1 MGHVGVFI
9 SALSQKAAFNAS
21 SFLSSQNFTSS
32 FENDG
37 SSSKHTRLRRKR
49 SSRTSLLFRNRGW
62 RLERYR
68 DWVPI
73 LAVDGRRDLS
83 LGALFV
89 KVPFKNSWLKGT
101 QLETFP
107 SFLLPSFLPSFLPLS
122 FLVSFSSSLNR
133 QSRSTK
139 TDDLSSCGG
148 ALSLSLSFFADD

>member
-9 SALSQKAAFNAS
+9 SALSQKAAFNS
-21 SFLSSQNFTSS
+21 SFVFFFTTFTSS
-32 FENDG
+32 LENDG

-49 SSRTSLLFRNRGW
+49 SSRTSLLFRNGGW

-107 SFLLPSFLPSFLPLS
+107 SFLPSFLSLSSSLSLPLS
-122 FLVSFSSSLNR
+122 LCR
-133 QSRSTK
+133 RSTK
-139 TDDLSSCGG
+139 TDLSSCG

>member
-9 SALSQKAAFNAS
+9 SALSQKAAFNS
-21 SFLSSQNFTSS
+21 SFVFFFTTFTSS

-107 SFLLPSFLPSFLPLS
+107 SFLPLSSQSLSLPSLDLFVVRRKLTSR
-122 FLVSFSSSLNR
+122 LVA
-133 QSRSTK
+133 
-139 TDDLSSCGG
+139 
-148 ALSLSLSFFADD
+148 ALFLSLSFFLRRRLKRN